1 MRKSFSLIEAVFVV
15 VLLGVLASVAVS
27 KFVTTRIDS
36 AVASLR
42 HDASSATK
50 SIVAKVFADN
60 LNTTT
65 EKAPSPNDIEKKLTM
80 SWSEW
85 ILEVGGL
92 DKGRWTKPLATS
104 AAAERGVSPAH
115 NYHGRFMP
123 CGTNAMIE
131 ILSGGDLYFNP
142 VAVAA
147 DTSSKSREPE
157 LCKKL
162 RQSYENSADSGNKIF
177 PLTTSKSLSY

>member
-1 MRKSFSLIEAVFVV
+1 MRKSFTLIEAVFIV
-15 VLLGVLASVAVS
+15 VLLGVLAAVAVPR
-27 KFVTTRIDS
+27 FVTTRIDS

-60 LNTTT
+60 LDTTT
-65 EKAPSPNDIEKKLTM
+65 DKAPSPNDAEKKLKM

-92 DKGRWTKPLATS
+92 DKGRWTKPLAVS
-104 AAAERGVSPAH
+104 ATADRGVSPAH
-115 NYHGRFMP
+115 HYHGQFMP
-123 CGTNAMIE
+123 CGSNPMIE
-131 ILSGGDLYFNP
+131 ILVGGDLHFNP
-142 VAVAA
+142 VAVAN

-157 LCKKL
+157 LCRRL
-162 RQSYENSADSGNKIF
+162 RQSYESSVDSGNKIF